1 MKVKRKIIEID
12 EERCDGCGNCVLS
25 CAEGAIQ
32 IIDGKAKVIKDS
44 FCDGLGA
51 CMGDCPQD
59 ALKLIER
66 EADEFDEEAVEA
78 YLKSQTEKSA
88 APSGETLACG
98 CPSTHLETFPTMIQD
113 PCQKAN
119 EPAAINS
126 SSSRLSHWPVQI
138 HLVPPQAPFLN
149 NADLLITADCVP
161 IAYGAF
167 HEDFI
172 KGRVVLMGCPKFDDK
187 ESYVDKFTQIFKT
200 ATIKSITALIMEVP
214 CCSGLPGMIAA
225 AMKAAGVTIPVK
237 KIVISPRGEILSEV
251 DV

>member
-78 YLKSQTEKSA
+78 HLKAQAEKSA

-98 CPSTHLETFPTMIQD
+98 T
-113 PCQKAN
+113 
-119 EPAAINS
+119 
-126 SSSRLSHWPVQI
+126 
-138 HLVPPQAPFLN
+138 
-149 NADLLITADCVP
+149 
-161 IAYGAF
+161 GAVA
-167 HEDFI
+167 
-172 KGRVVLMGCPKFDDK
+172 G
-187 ESYVDKFTQIFKT
+187 
-200 ATIKSITALIMEVP
+200 ALIAGLLDQAASPVEMTT
-214 CCSGLPGMIAA
+214 SGGDRLTIVFD
-225 AMKAAGVTIPVK
+225 MKKDGLVENVFLKGPAH
-237 KIVISPRGEILSEV
+237 IVYKGELNAEALL
-251 DV
+251 